1 MSERDPTWEQ
11 EAHVRR
17 TVVFSRELCAQLAA
31 EAVRRGVTFDE
42 LVAEYVAAGLG
53 EAPKR

>member
-17 TVVFSRELCAQLAA
+17 TVVFSRELCARLAA

-42 LVAEYVAAGLG
+42 LVAEYVATGLG
-53 EAPKR
+53 EAPQQ